1 MTKTAAPMGGV
12 RTTMVRLGIAAVLA
26 AAPVATAVD
35 AQAAPAQKGN
45 HQLNLPST
53 GGAAA
58 QINDGTATSA
68 ATGGVQPLVSTSLS
82 SGTLYF
88 WSENGA
94 KHGQSYYSALTAI
107 QYQKKSGGQIIAR
120 FAYEEG
126 GNTHWDQ
133 GAFTQNAGE
142 TKSFN
147 WGFAPLPANCSA
159 IGKMWVSGQQTFQT
173 PPDHPC

>member
-1 MTKTAAPMGGV
+1 MAKTATRMSGA
-12 RTTMVRLGIAAVLA
+12 RTTMVRLGIAAALA
-26 AAPVATAVD
+26 AVPLAATVD
-35 AQAAPAQKGN
+35 AQAAPAEKGN
-45 HQLNLPST
+45 HQLKLPTT
-53 GGAAA
+53 GGASAEV
-58 QINDGTATSA
+58 NDGTATST
-68 ATGGVQPLVSTSLS
+68 TGGIQPLVSTSLS

-94 KHGQSYYSALTAI
+94 GYGQSYYSALTAI
-107 QYQKKSGGQIIAR
+107 QYKKNSGGQILAR

-133 GAFTQNAGE
+133 GAFYQNAGE
-142 TKSFN
+142 TKSFS

>member
-1 MTKTAAPMGGV
+1 M
-12 RTTMVRLGIAAVLA
+12 AAV
-26 AAPVATAVD
+26 PVATTID
-35 AQAAPAQKGN
+35 AQAAPAQKGD
-45 HQLNLPST
+45 HQLKLPST

-58 QINDGTATSA
+58 QINDGA
-68 ATGGVQPLVSTSLS
+68 ATPTGSIQPLVSTQLS
-82 SGTLYF
+82 SGTLSF

-107 QYQKKSGGQIIAR
+107 QYKKNSGGQIIAR

-142 TKSFN
+142 TKSFS